1 MGAWASHAR
10 PLRTSPHNWKSEK
23 HQDLHEDHAPP
34 TEFHAWYF
42 ILCFLNRVVASV
54 EVQLM
59 LRSGFE
65 SNDMIQFA
73 DALAAEG
80 V

>member
-1 MGAWASHAR
+1 MQ
-10 PLRTSPHNWKSEK
+10 PL
-23 HQDLHEDHAPP
+23 A
-34 TEFHAWYF
+34 EFHAWYF
-42 ILCFLNRVVASV
+42 ILWFSNRAVASV

-59 LRSGFE
+59 LRSGLR
-65 SNDMIQFA
+65 SNDIIQFA